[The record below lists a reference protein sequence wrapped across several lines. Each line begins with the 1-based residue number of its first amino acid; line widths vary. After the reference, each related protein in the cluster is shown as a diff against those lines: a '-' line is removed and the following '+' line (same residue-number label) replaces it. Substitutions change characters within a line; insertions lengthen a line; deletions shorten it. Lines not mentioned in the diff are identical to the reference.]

1 MINVLRKCVIGA
13 MAREEAEE
21 RRIMK
26 PSISTS
32 LELNSGKNVVIIKN
46 GLINFFIFI
55 LSIFNFF

>member
-13 MAREEAEE
+13 MAWEEAEE
-21 RRIMK
+21 RRIMEL
-26 PSISTS
+26 SILTS
-32 LELNSGKNVVIIKN
+32 SEPDSGKNMVIIKN